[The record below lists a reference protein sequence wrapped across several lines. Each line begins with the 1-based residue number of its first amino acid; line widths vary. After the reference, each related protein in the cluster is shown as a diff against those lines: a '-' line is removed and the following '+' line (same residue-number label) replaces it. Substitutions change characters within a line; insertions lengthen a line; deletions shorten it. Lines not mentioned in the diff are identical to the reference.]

1 MASILLQLRGHLHQY
16 KRQGSNSMKV
26 IILGAGIIGISTAWH
41 LLELGHEVTVVD
53 RQPDAALE
61 TSFAN
66 AAQISVSY
74 CEPWA
79 NKDAPLKALKWM
91 FSNEAPLLFRPQ
103 LPTFGPSAKYGG
115 GWLQWRWGLQF
126 LAQCN
131 DAAFER
137 NVAQIVAL
145 GAYSHVALKEIVK
158 TTSIDYNRL
167 ECGIAHYYTDQH
179 SFDAAGDAAALMQKY
194 GVERQV
200 VSKDE
205 LLKIEPA
212 LKSFA
217 EQIVGGTYTP
227 SDESGDAR
235 VFTQELAR
243 LCYARGAEFLF
254 NQEVV
259 ALNKVNNAIQS
270 VAIRQINKPAIAEN
284 ASKNGAKNDSTT
296 SNAGNTI
303 KNLTADAIVVACG
316 SYSAPLLRTVGVDVP
331 IYPGKGYS
339 ATFKILRPEL
349 APKVSMI
356 DDHVKCAVSR
366 LGDEL
371 RVAGTIE
378 VGGYDT
384 SLTTPLAQARCHMLA
399 KRIETV
405 LPGVCDTRTEEEGG
419 APHFWTGLR
428 PATPTNIPYIGK
440 TSVGKLWVNAGH
452 GTLGWTHGA
461 GSGKAIAELISGK
474 QPEIAHGAAGHE
486 FKFYGFA

>member
-1 MASILLQLRGHLHQY
+1 
-16 KRQGSNSMKV
+16 MKV
-26 IILGAGIIGISTAWH
+26 IVLGAGIIGISTAWH
-41 LLELGHEVTVVD
+41 LLEQGHDVTVVD

-103 LPTFGPSAKYGG
+103 LPTFGPTAKFGG

-126 LAQCN
+126 LSQCN
-131 DAAFER
+131 DTAFER
-137 NVAQIVAL
+137 NVQQIVAL
-145 GAYSHVALKEIVK
+145 GAYSHAALKDVVASTGI
-158 TTSIDYNRL
+158 TYNRL

-179 SFDAAGDAAALMQKY
+179 AFDAAGDAAALMQKY
-194 GVERQV
+194 GVKRQV
-200 VSKDE
+200 LNKAA

-212 LKSFA
+212 LQAFA
-217 EQIVGGTYTP
+217 DQIVGGTYTA

-243 LCYARGAEFLF
+243 LCYARGATFLF
-254 NQEVV
+254 EHDVV
-259 ALNKVNNAIQS
+259 GLNKRGAAIES
-270 VAIRQINKPAIAEN
+270 VAVQAINTPASGEN
-284 ASKNGAKNDSTT
+284 EVKTAQNEVKT
-296 SNAGNTI
+296 
-303 KNLTADAIVVACG
+303 LTADAYVIACG
-316 SYSAPLLRTVGVDVP
+316 SYSAPLLRTVGVDLP

-339 ATFKILRPEL
+339 ATFKILKPEL

-356 DDHVKCAVSR
+356 DDQVKCAISR

-384 SLTTPLAQARCHMLA
+384 SLTSPLAQARCHMLA
-399 KRIETV
+399 NRIEQV

-419 APHFWTGLR
+419 SPHFWTGLR
-428 PATPTNIPYIGK
+428 PATPTNIPFIGK
-440 TSVGKLWVNAGH
+440 TKVGKLWVNAGH

-474 QPEIAHGAAGHE
+474 SPEIAHGTAGHQ
-486 FKFYGFA
+486 FRFYGF